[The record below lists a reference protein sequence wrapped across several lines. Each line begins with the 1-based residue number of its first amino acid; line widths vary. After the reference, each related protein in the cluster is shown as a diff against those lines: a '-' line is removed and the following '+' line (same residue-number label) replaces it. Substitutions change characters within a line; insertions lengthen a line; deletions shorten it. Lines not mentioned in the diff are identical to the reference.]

1 MTSSKCMTWLI
12 YVKSRGNSNC
22 EKALYKREEAASSR
36 ALPQIGDSN
45 MRKLRLKNDG
55 EGFYHVG
62 SRCVDRTFRFNDED
76 KTHIVDQMRRMA
88 TFCGIEVNTYAV
100 MTNHFHILVHVLPK
114 RKLTD
119 DELVTRVAAL
129 YGHDKAEEFRSNWR
143 AYRRNGGAAAMQ
155 RLEEERGALLRRM
168 GDLSIYMKELKQWIS
183 RDYNRKVGRVGTLWE
198 DRFWSCLLED
208 SAETLLSV
216 AAYIDR
222 NAVRAGIV
230 ERPEDYRWC
239 GYAEA
244 HAGREVARKALAA
257 IFRDSEMAW
266 AEANQR
272 YGWLIHAVSD
282 TPAEQKL
289 EHDAVF
295 RRALAIGSRG
305 FILKTYA
312 RFHKVF
318 GARKR
323 LSEPFVTRIGP
334 QNTPLCASHKPRKM
348 VVG

>member
-1 MTSSKCMTWLI
+1 
-12 YVKSRGNSNC
+12 
-22 EKALYKREEAASSR
+22 
-36 ALPQIGDSN
+36 

-62 SRCVDRTFRFNDED
+62 SRCVDRAFRFNDDD

-114 RKLTD
+114 RELTD
-119 DELVTRVAAL
+119 DELVMRVAAL
-129 YGHDKAEEFRSNWR
+129 YGHDKAEEFQSNWR
-143 AYRRNGGAAAMQ
+143 AYRRNGGAMAMQ
-155 RLEEERGALLRRM
+155 RLEEERGKLLRRM
-168 GDLSIYMKELKQWIS
+168 GDLSVYMKELKQWIS

-208 SAETLLSV
+208 SAETLSAV

-239 GYAEA
+239 GYAAA
-244 HAGREVARKALAA
+244 HAGREAARKALAA
-257 IFRDSEMAW
+257 IFRNSELAW
-266 AEANQR
+266 AETDQR

-282 TPAEQKL
+282 TSAVRKL

-312 RFHKVF
+312 SFHKVF
-318 GARKR
+318 SARKR
-323 LSEPFVTRIGP
+323 PSKPFVTDIGP
-334 QNTPLCASHKPRKM
+334 QNDPLYASHKPRKM
-348 VVG
+348 AIG

>member
-1 MTSSKCMTWLI
+1 
-12 YVKSRGNSNC
+12 
-22 EKALYKREEAASSR
+22 
-36 ALPQIGDSN
+36 

-62 SRCVDRTFRFNDED
+62 SRCVDRTFRFNDDD

-88 TFCGIEVNTYAV
+88 TFCGLEINTYVV

-114 RKLTD
+114 GELTD

-129 YGHDKAEEFRSNWR
+129 YGHDKAEEFRSGWA
-143 AYRRNGGAAAMQ
+143 AYRQDGGAVAMQ
-155 RLEEERGALLRRM
+155 RLKEEHDALLRRM
-168 GDLSIYMKELKQWIS
+168 GDLSIFMKELKQWIS

-208 SAETLLSV
+208 SAETLSHV
-216 AAYIDR
+216 ARYIDC

-230 ERPEDYRWC
+230 ERPEDYKWC

-244 HAGREVARKALAA
+244 HAGREASQKALAA
-257 IFRDSEMAW
+257 IFHNSEMVW

-272 YGWLIHAVSD
+272 YSWLIHAVSD
-282 TPAEQKL
+282 TPAAQKL

-295 RRALAIGSRG
+295 RRALAIGSQS
-305 FILKTYA
+305 FILETYA

-318 GARKR
+318 GTRKR
-323 LSEPFVTRIGP
+323 PVEPFVTDIGP
-334 QNTPLCASHKPRKM
+334 KNTPLWASHKPRKM
-348 VVG
+348 VAG

>member
-1 MTSSKCMTWLI
+1 
-12 YVKSRGNSNC
+12 
-22 EKALYKREEAASSR
+22 
-36 ALPQIGDSN
+36 

-62 SRCVDRTFRFNDED
+62 SRCVDRTFRFNDDD
-76 KTHIVDQMRRMA
+76 KTHIVEQMRRMA

-114 RKLTD
+114 GELTD

-129 YGHDKAEEFRSNWR
+129 YGHDKAEEFRSGWA
-143 AYRRNGGAAAMQ
+143 AYRRDGGSAAMQ

-168 GDLSIYMKELKQWIS
+168 GDLSVYMKELKQWIS

-208 SAETLLSV
+208 SAETLSAV
-216 AAYIDR
+216 ASYIDR

-244 HAGREVARKALAA
+244 HAGREAARKAIAA
-257 IFRDSEMAW
+257 IFRDTKMEWSA
-266 AEANQR
+266 AEQR
-272 YGWLIHAVSD
+272 YGWLIHAVSG
-282 TPAEQKL
+282 TPAARNL
-289 EHDAVF
+289 GFDAVF

-305 FILKTYA
+305 FILETYA

-318 GARKR
+318 GTRKR
-323 LSEPFVTRIGP
+323 PAEPFVTDIGS
-334 QNTPLCASHKPRKM
+334 QNDTLCASHRPRKT
-348 VVG
+348 VAG

>member
-1 MTSSKCMTWLI
+1 
-12 YVKSRGNSNC
+12 
-22 EKALYKREEAASSR
+22 
-36 ALPQIGDSN
+36 

-55 EGFYHVG
+55 ESFYHVG
-62 SRCVDRTFRFNDED
+62 SRCVDRTFRFDDND

-88 TFCGIEVNTYAV
+88 KFCGIEVNTYAV

-114 RKLTD
+114 GVLTD
-119 DELVTRVAAL
+119 EELVARVAAL
-129 YGHDKAEEFRSNWR
+129 YGQDKAEECRSNWA
-143 AYRRNGGAAAMQ
+143 AYRRDGSTVALK

-168 GDLSIYMKELKQWIS
+168 GDLSIFMKELKQWIS
-183 RDYNRKVGRVGTLWE
+183 RDYNKKVGRVGTLWE

-208 SAETLLSV
+208 SAETLSRV
-216 AAYIDR
+216 ARYIDC

-230 ERPEDYRWC
+230 ERPEDYKWC

-244 HAGREVARKALAA
+244 HAGREEAQKALAA
-257 IFRDSEMAW
+257 IFRDSPGIEWTA
-266 AEANQR
+266 AEER

-282 TPAEQKL
+282 TSAAVSGTPAVQNL

-295 RRALAIGSRG
+295 RRALAFGSRE
-305 FILKTYA
+305 FILETYA
-312 RFHKVF
+312 RFQKVF

-323 LSEPFVTRIGP
+323 PAEPYVTDIGTR
-334 QNTPLCASHKPRKM
+334 NDTLCASHKPRRM

>member
-1 MTSSKCMTWLI
+1 
-12 YVKSRGNSNC
+12 
-22 EKALYKREEAASSR
+22 
-36 ALPQIGDSN
+36 

-62 SRCVDRTFRFNDED
+62 SRCVDRTFRFNDDD

-88 TFCGIEVNTYAV
+88 KFCGIEVNTYAV

-114 RKLTD
+114 GELTD

-129 YGHDKAEEFRSNWR
+129 YGHDKSEEFRSGWA
-143 AYRRNGGAAAMQ
+143 AYRRDGGVVAMQ
-155 RLEEERGALLRRM
+155 RLEEERGAFLRRM
-168 GDLSIYMKELKQWIS
+168 GDLSIFMKELKQWIS

-208 SAETLLSV
+208 SAETLSSV

-230 ERPEDYRWC
+230 ECPEDYRWC

-244 HAGREVARKALAA
+244 HAGREAARKALTA
-257 IFRDSEMAW
+257 IFRNSEMEW
-266 AEANQR
+266 AEADQR

-282 TPAEQKL
+282 TPAAQKL

-305 FILKTYA
+305 FILETYA

-318 GARKR
+318 GTRKR
-323 LSEPFVTRIGP
+323 PVEPFVTDIGP
-334 QNTPLCASHKPRKM
+334 QNTLIWASHKPRKM